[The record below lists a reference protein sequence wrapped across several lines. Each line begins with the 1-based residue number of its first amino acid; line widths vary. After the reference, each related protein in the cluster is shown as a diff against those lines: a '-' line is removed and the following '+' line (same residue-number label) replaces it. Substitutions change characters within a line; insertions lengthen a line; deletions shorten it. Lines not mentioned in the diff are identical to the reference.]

1 LSLAASL
8 FHAATLSNFEESMS
22 FIPRLMGIM
31 PFGIGLTVLFFIWF
45 GDVRPFGGA
54 PLVFRVFASFVA
66 MGFVLTGLMI
76 FKAPSLLKSQHQN
89 MLDRV
94 RELSKAAGHDLV
106 DSSATPDGRSQV
118 NYSCPNCGAR
128 TLTSRRAAMRSAS
141 TANVGSTFIVK
152 GRTRASGLFAG
163 PVLSSPLKK

>member
-1 LSLAASL
+1 
-8 FHAATLSNFEESMS
+8 MS

-66 MGFVLTGLMI
+66 MGFVLPGLMI

-118 NYSCPNCGAR
+118 NYSCPNCGSDLGEDADV
-128 TLTSRRAAMRSAS
+128 SP
-141 TANVGSTFIVK
+141 
-152 GRTRASGLFAG
+152 SGDAKCEYCKRWFNIHREG
-163 PVLSSPLKK
+163 